1 MRKAR
6 ARLEEVH
13 GWSDVPKFRSEAEE
27 AEWWSSHSLSE
38 EMLADFKPVPEEGDD
53 WLPPARSRTRPIAVR
68 FDDATL
74 DRIKELAGRR
84 HTGYQTLLKQFVIE
98 RVYEEEKREG
108 IIGER
113 VIATAESRSQLTSV
127 LTSTTPDDP
136 GRRKTKTAA
145 GSTKSIR
152 QRSRRTHLDKR
163 QDPS

>member
-1 MRKAR
+1 
-6 ARLEEVH
+6 LEEVH
-13 GWSDVPKFRSEAEE
+13 GWSDVPKFESEDEE
-27 AEWWSSHSLSE
+27 AEWWSNHSLSE
-38 EMLADFKPVPEEGDD
+38 AMLADFQPVPEEGDD

-113 VIATAESRSQLTSV
+113 VSATSEGRPQLTST
-127 LTSTTPDDP
+127 LTSRTLDDP
-136 GRRKTKTAA
+136 GRRQTKTAPR
-145 GSTKSIR
+145 STKTKR
-152 QRSRRTHLDKR
+152 QRPPRTRLDK
-163 QDPS
+163 